1 MAQNIFSTLYND
13 FIKPLQNQLLILL
26 MLIIFVVAG
35 YFGYLWYVKPTVE
48 NLNNDDVSNNN
59 RRISEA
65 QITFFSA
72 DWCPHCKK
80 AKPEW
85 DDFTNEYNGK
95 EVGFYKINCQSVD
108 CTDGNSELIQEYNID
123 GYPTIILL
131 KDNKRIDYDA
141 RITGE
146 NLKQFVEDTL
156 GNK

>member
-1 MAQNIFSTLYND
+1 MAQNIFTTLYND
-13 FIKPLQNQLLILL
+13 FIKPLQNQLLIFL
-26 MLIIFVVAG
+26 MLIIFAVAG

-65 QITFFSA
+65 QIMFFSA

-85 DDFTNEYNGK
+85 NDFTSEYDGK
-95 EVGFYKINCQSVD
+95 EVGFYKISCQSVD
-108 CTDGNSELIQEYNID
+108 CTDGNNELIQEYSID

-141 RITGE
+141 RITHE
-146 NLKQFVEDTL
+146 NMKQFVEDTL
-156 GNK
+156 ANK

>member
-13 FIKPLQNQLLILL
+13 FIKPLQNQLLIFL
-26 MLIIFVVAG
+26 MLIIFAVAG

-65 QITFFSA
+65 QIMFFSA

-85 DDFTNEYNGK
+85 SNFTSEYDGK
-95 EVGFYKINCQSVD
+95 EVGFYKIRCQSVD
-108 CTDGNSELIQEYNID
+108 CTDGNNELIQEYSID

-141 RITGE
+141 RITHE
-146 NLKQFVEDTL
+146 NMKQFVEDTL
-156 GNK
+156 AYK

>member
-1 MAQNIFSTLYND
+1 MMYPIIIVVLAKHKLCFSQQIGVL
-13 FIKPLQNQLLILL
+13 IAKEQNQI
-26 MLIIFVVAG
+26 
-35 YFGYLWYVKPTVE
+35 
-48 NLNNDDVSNNN
+48 
-59 RRISEA
+59 
-65 QITFFSA
+65 
-72 DWCPHCKK
+72 
-80 AKPEW
+80 W
-85 DDFTNEYNGK
+85 DDFTSEYNGK

-131 KDNKRIDYDA
+131 KDNKRINYDA

>member
-65 QITFFSA
+65 QIMFFSA
-72 DWCPHCKK
+72 DWCPHCKR
-80 AKPEW
+80 AKPVW
-85 DDFTNEYNGK
+85 DDFTSEYNGK